1 MALKDAYTTRELAEV
16 FGYSTTRSVFLRAE
30 REAWQFRK
38 RAGRGGGKEWLVSSM
53 PEETRLVIRTAE
65 EKHAVAVCSEKHRD
79 LSPVTTA
86 VIMDDTRRYKALAK
100 ADLVRQYLAW
110 QRKFGAT
117 RAQKD
122 AFIIAYKAGAWSKL
136 MEEVGPVSWQTL
148 ERWKLEQ
155 ERAGSVLALAD
166 KRGIAHRGRTALTE
180 RHQMVILGHVLNPNA
195 PNISQCVREVQKK
208 FMAEGVYIPSEATI
222 RRFVTRYTSECFD
235 EWTLFREGKKAWN
248 DKCAISLLRD
258 WTLVGVGDVVIADG
272 HTLNF
277 ETLNP
282 ETGKAKRM
290 TIVLFYDGASNHPLG
305 WEIMPTENTASIS
318 AAFRRTCIMLGKF
331 PRVVYLDNGRAF
343 RAKFFKGC
351 PDFEQAGFLG
361 LYRDL
366 GCEVIHAWPYHGQS
380 KPIERFFGTM
390 HELEVW
396 MPSYTGND
404 IAHKPARMK
413 RGEELHRRLYDKLG
427 GRPLTLEETH
437 AQVARW
443 FAEYGSRP
451 QLRTHLHGRTPAE
464 VFQEGRGAGLSP
476 QDEQRLTLFMMQKE
490 IRTITKDGFRL
501 NGRLFWHERLASRR
515 HPVLVRYDEHFSP
528 DSVLV
533 YTLDGD
539 FLCRA
544 LDRESHGI
552 AYGLHPAAS
561 ILGSPEQKAELQ
573 SALALKKR
581 QEKDSS
587 ATMRG
592 LLQNVVLPETRA
604 RMTALVADS
613 RRVPLSHVASLPE
626 ASPVTP
632 EAEAALAAAKEAARK
647 AMDSAPAY
655 TPSDLKR
662 WKDSQER
669 YAYLFSIRYEQ
680 GAELVPADAAW
691 MESYEATPEY
701 ERYLKRRYDALRGM
715 YIRQREQA
723 VQSA

>member
-16 FGYSTTRSVFLRAE
+16 FGYSTTRSIFLRAE

-208 FMAEGVYIPSEATI
+208 FMAEGLYIPSEATI

-290 TIVLFYDGASNHPLG
+290 TIVLFYDGACNHPLG
-305 WEIMPTENTASIS
+305 S
-318 AAFRRTCIMLGKF
+318 
-331 PRVVYLDNGRAF
+331 
-343 RAKFFKGC
+343 
-351 PDFEQAGFLG
+351 
-361 LYRDL
+361 
-366 GCEVIHAWPYHGQS
+366 
-380 KPIERFFGTM
+380 
-390 HELEVW
+390 
-396 MPSYTGND
+396 
-404 IAHKPARMK
+404 
-413 RGEELHRRLYDKLG
+413 
-427 GRPLTLEETH
+427 
-437 AQVARW
+437 
-443 FAEYGSRP
+443 
-451 QLRTHLHGRTPAE
+451 
-464 VFQEGRGAGLSP
+464 GLS
-476 QDEQRLTLFMMQKE
+476 K
-490 IRTITKDGFRL
+490 G
-501 NGRLFWHERLASRR
+501 
-515 HPVLVRYDEHFSP
+515 
-528 DSVLV
+528 
-533 YTLDGD
+533 
-539 FLCRA
+539 
-544 LDRESHGI
+544 
-552 AYGLHPAAS
+552 
-561 ILGSPEQKAELQ
+561 
-573 SALALKKR
+573 KK
-581 QEKDSS
+581 
-587 ATMRG
+587 
-592 LLQNVVLPETRA
+592 
-604 RMTALVADS
+604 
-613 RRVPLSHVASLPE
+613 
-626 ASPVTP
+626 
-632 EAEAALAAAKEAARK
+632 
-647 AMDSAPAY
+647 
-655 TPSDLKR
+655 
-662 WKDSQER
+662 
-669 YAYLFSIRYEQ
+669 
-680 GAELVPADAAW
+680 
-691 MESYEATPEY
+691 
-701 ERYLKRRYDALRGM
+701 
-715 YIRQREQA
+715 
-723 VQSA
+723 